1 MLNLTMVFYRPF
13 IISKIKESFTGI
25 MKRNFNDKGTKI
37 DVKTDAHLKNAD
49 EVSEKNDM
57 GATDMPAEKASTE
70 DLLKKIE
77 KLKEESKDNYD
88 KYLRA
93 QAEIE
98 NILKRNKKEKEEWY
112 KYANEELIK
121 ELLQV
126 IDNLEKAIN
135 HACNEDTFK
144 ALVEGVE
151 LTLKGLKD
159 ILAKAGL
166 EEVESLGLDFDP
178 CFHHAV
184 LQEEHDS
191 VEKGKICKEFQKG
204 YLLKE
209 RLIRPAMV
217 VISKGITDDNSP
229 AGTFQGEN
237 KDNNIN

>member
-98 NILKRNKKEKEEWY
+98 NILKRNKKEKEE
-112 KYANEELIK
+112 
-121 ELLQV
+121 
-126 IDNLEKAIN
+126 
-135 HACNEDTFK
+135 
-144 ALVEGVE
+144 
-151 LTLKGLKD
+151 
-159 ILAKAGL
+159 
-166 EEVESLGLDFDP
+166 
-178 CFHHAV
+178 
-184 LQEEHDS
+184 
-191 VEKGKICKEFQKG
+191 
-204 YLLKE
+204 
-209 RLIRPAMV
+209 
-217 VISKGITDDNSP
+217 
-229 AGTFQGEN
+229 
-237 KDNNIN
+237 